1 MILAQ
6 AESLSVFDSENEY
19 NEIVLTS
26 IIISQPHMMK
36 APSPLLLAIFSS
48 MASSSST
55 FAFRLMTRS
64 HHAQSDGRRRIPTP
78 APPRSSSS
86 LSALSSSS
94 SASAAA
100 AVLADVESR
109 AACAIETW
117 SVEATPFMEPECA
130 DGVER
135 MLMDRADVVAFRIVG
150 GRRRC
155 SPPGGGGGGSSGGEG
170 RRSRFVL
177 MHPDLGLD
185 AGTAEM
191 QHTAVVRVRNVDLD
205 SSNTI
210 PNALA
215 SIGVHLDDVGDVV
228 VSSPSTVHLVVDP
241 GVVKPCLRLL
251 SKELRGVGIDLTLCE
266 QNEFMPSGTTQEMKL
281 SKSLERQMGRKKY
294 EGGFVR
300 FG

>member
-1 MILAQ
+1 MPLAMILFQ
-6 AESLSVFDSENEY
+6 
-19 NEIVLTS
+19 
-26 IIISQPHMMK
+26 
-36 APSPLLLAIFSS
+36 S
-48 MASSSST
+48 MASSPSSPT
-55 FAFRLMTRS
+55 FAFRCMATTTRS
-64 HHAQSDGRRRIPTP
+64 HHHGRNDGRRRRITTV

-86 LSALSSSS
+86 SSSS
-94 SASAAA
+94 SSSLSASAVSASSLAA
-100 AVLADVESR
+100 ATAAVMADVESR

-117 SVEATPFMEPECA
+117 SVEATPFMEPEFA
-130 DGVER
+130 DVVEKW
-135 MLMDRADVVAFRIVG
+135 LMDRGDVVSFRIAG

-155 SPPGGGGGGSSGGEG
+155 PPPPPGGGEGGGSSSSTNTSSSSSVGEG

-185 AGTAEM
+185 AGTAET
-191 QHTAVVRVRNVDLD
+191 QHAAVVRVRNVDLN

-228 VSSPSTVHLVVDP
+228 VSSSSTVHFVVDP
-241 GVVKPCLRLL
+241 SVVKPCLRLL

-266 QNEFMPSGTTQEMKL
+266 QNEFMPGGTMQEMKL

>member
-1 MILAQ
+1 ML
-6 AESLSVFDSENEY
+6 
-19 NEIVLTS
+19 
-26 IIISQPHMMK
+26 
-36 APSPLLLAIFSS
+36 
-48 MASSSST
+48 
-55 FAFRLMTRS
+55 
-64 HHAQSDGRRRIPTP
+64 

-86 LSALSSSS
+86 SL
-94 SASAAA
+94 SASASSAATA
-100 AVLADVESR
+100 AVMADVESR

-117 SVEATPFMEPECA
+117 SVEATPFLEPEFA
-130 DGVER
+130 DVVER
-135 MLMDRADVVAFRIVG
+135 MLMDRCDVASFRIVG

-155 SPPGGGGGGSSGGEG
+155 SPPPGGEGGGSSSFTSSSTSVEEG

-185 AGTAEM
+185 AGTAET
-191 QHTAVVRVRNVDLD
+191 QHAAVVRVRNVDLN

-228 VSSPSTVHLVVDP
+228 VSSSSSSSTVYFVVDP
-241 GVVKPCLRLL
+241 SVVKPCLRLL
-251 SKELRGVGIDLTLCE
+251 SKELRGVGIDIALCE
-266 QNEFMPSGTTQEMKL
+266 QNEFMPGGMMQEMKL

-294 EGGFVR
+294 EGGYVR

>member
-1 MILAQ
+1 
-6 AESLSVFDSENEY
+6 
-19 NEIVLTS
+19 
-26 IIISQPHMMK
+26 MK
-36 APSPLLLAIFSS
+36 APFLLPLVIFHS
-48 MASSSST
+48 MASSSSST
-55 FAFRLMTRS
+55 FALRS
-64 HHAQSDGRRRIPTP
+64 STTPAAFANDGPRRTPTL
-78 APPRSSSS
+78 APPRPSSS
-86 LSALSSSS
+86 LSASSAAA
-94 SASAAA
+94 ASAAA
-100 AVLADVESR
+100 AAVMADVESR

-130 DGVER
+130 DAIER
-135 MLMDRADVVAFRIVG
+135 MLAARADVAAFRIVG

-155 SPPGGGGGGSSGGEG
+155 APPGGGGSSSASSGEG

-177 MHPDLGLD
+177 VHPDLGLD
-185 AGTAEM
+185 SGTAEI

-205 SSNTI
+205 SSNTV

-241 GVVKPCLRLL
+241 GVVGPCLRLL
-251 SKELRGVGIDLTLCE
+251 SKELRGVGIDLALCE
-266 QNEFMPSGTTQEMKL
+266 QNEFMPHGTMQEMKL
-281 SKSLERQMGRKKY
+281 SRSLERRMGRKKY